1 MSKRNHKSENELKKS
16 LTLVTVA
23 AALGLPFFSVI
34 NGPAITGF
42 TRMLGA
48 NDFVYSVIMAMPVVG
63 AIVQVF
69 ISYMMVNSGKR
80 KPLFLIAG
88 FIHRPMWFLIAFIPF
103 LLNPDKTKAGIIVI
117 TILIAIS
124 SVANSVV
131 GMAFNSWMGAL
142 VPSEIKGRFFS
153 KRTMIYT
160 ITGGIGALL
169 CGLLLDRIQGF
180 NGYALVFVVAAV
192 LGTVDIVSFFWVKDP
207 PMEISPEKQAFG
219 RLFIEPFRDRNYLKY
234 MLFTA
239 FWYFSVNLSSPFFN
253 VFMIEELKMNF
264 LIISLFTQVTANL
277 ITIFSIR
284 FWGKLTD
291 RYGSKPVMQLCCIF
305 LFSIPLIWL
314 FVTPDTTWVVM
325 IINIFIG
332 LFWPGFEMTSMNQSI
347 WLAPEKNRSIYIA
360 NYSLVV
366 MLIGT
371 AAAYLLGGAFMQFT
385 SSVIPAEGIS
395 VAGELKFGRYQLLFT
410 LSGIFRLLV
419 LWFGFRTYD
428 ERGSSSLKKMLSD
441 FRAAFKLR

>member
-1 MSKRNHKSENELKKS
+1 MSRRNQKSENELAKS
-16 LTLVTVA
+16 LALVTLA
-23 AALGLPFFSVI
+23 SAFGLPFFSVI

-80 KPLFLIAG
+80 RPLFLIAG
-88 FIHRPMWFLIAFIPF
+88 FVHRPIWFLIAFIPF
-103 LLNPDKTKAGIIVI
+103 FLNPDKTKAGIIVI

-153 KRTMIYT
+153 RRTMIYT

-192 LGTVDIVSFFWVKDP
+192 LGTADIVIFFWVKDP
-207 PMEISPEKQAFG
+207 PMELSAEKQAFG
-219 RLFIEPFRDRNYLKY
+219 KLFIEPFRDRNYLKY
-234 MLFTA
+234 MLFIA

-314 FVTPDTTWVVM
+314 FVTPETTWVVM
-325 IINIFIG
+325 IINIFTG

-395 VAGELKFGRYQLLFT
+395 VAGELKFGRYQLLYT
-410 LSGIFRLLV
+410 ISGLFRLLV

-428 ERGSSSLKKMLSD
+428 EKGSSSLKKMLSD